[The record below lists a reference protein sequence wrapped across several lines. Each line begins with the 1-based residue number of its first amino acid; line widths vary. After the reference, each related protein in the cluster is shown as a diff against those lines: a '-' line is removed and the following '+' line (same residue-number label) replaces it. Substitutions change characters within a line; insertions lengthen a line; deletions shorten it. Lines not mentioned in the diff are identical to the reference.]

1 MALNKNKKVLT
12 GIVSFGVGCAQA
24 KNPGVYTN
32 INHFLPWI
40 FDEIN
45 SKFHLK
51 IFSNFQEIYSLLSA
65 SLYLII

>member
-45 SKFHLK
+45 SKFDLPVHAE
-51 IFSNFQEIYSLLSA
+51 IFHISKK
-65 SLYLII
+65 